1 MKNTFAILASCILLF
16 AVLGC
21 NTLNPF
27 TESSNTTANTQPT
40 NSRATNSVQGNT
52 PPANKSTVDKTI
64 DSVVNTDSTGVPE
77 CDQLLES
84 IAELAKPSADEGYAK
99 KIARELAL
107 NQLRSAAK
115 QKIEENINDKVALAK
130 DCKEIKAQVD
140 SYNSSGTEKK

>member
-1 MKNTFAILASCILLF
+1 MKNTFAILASCVLLF

-40 NSRATNSVQGNT
+40 NTRATNSVQGNT

-77 CDQLLES
+77 CDQLLETL
-84 IAELAKPSADEGYAK
+84 AEMAKPSADEGYAE
-99 KIARELAL
+99 KIARELFL
-107 NQLRSAAK
+107 NKIRSTVK
-115 QKIEENINDKVALAK
+115 QKIDENINDKVALAK
-130 DCKEIKAQVD
+130 DCKEIKMQVD
-140 SYNSSGTEKK
+140 NYNNSGK